1 MPVQALAPLPP
12 PLPPLATAA
21 SVAAAPTVAPKSS
34 SDATTITVAVVPS
47 VSTTASTAA
56 LPPLARA
63 PVDLEATA
71 GNTASRPAPTNVT
84 PLPVRAPDTAASPAA
99 DAVLFADERV
109 RMLLS
114 RILTELKRDPK
125 LVARVSSID
134 TQLGQPLKELQLP
147 IVLSTIADLAIE
159 RVCGIE
165 QEKIEVEKLLAQI
178 SSRLDEMSSYMA
190 GEDEDRKLSL
200 ENTQELNNR
209 LTKEMSELD
218 STVEGAL
225 DIVQLKVNVRSRLDS
240 IGTHLQEFRSREDD
254 RVRQQWERSEKMRQ
268 RLERLEQESKEMQ
281 VRLRD
286 EQRLSMLDAL
296 TQMPNRMAYDQRM
309 AEEFARWQRFH
320 QPLCVAAWDIDH
332 FKRVNDA
339 YGHRAG
345 DKVLR
350 IVADCLRERLRETDF
365 LARYGGE
372 EFVMILPGTDLDG
385 AMRVAEEMRAHVAA
399 LGFHFRGNPVNITV
413 SCGVTAFV
421 EGSLPTRRSSARTRR
436 CIAPSKAVATAASGA
451 EPRSSTISGADAR

>member
-1 MPVQALAPLPP
+1 
-12 PLPPLATAA
+12 
-21 SVAAAPTVAPKSS
+21 
-34 SDATTITVAVVPS
+34 
-47 VSTTASTAA
+47 
-56 LPPLARA
+56 
-63 PVDLEATA
+63 
-71 GNTASRPAPTNVT
+71 
-84 PLPVRAPDTAASPAA
+84 
-99 DAVLFADERV
+99 
-109 RMLLS
+109 
-114 RILTELKRDPK
+114 
-125 LVARVSSID
+125 
-134 TQLGQPLKELQLP
+134 LKELQLP
-147 IVLSTIADLAIE
+147 IVLSAIADLAIE

-178 SSRLDEMSSYMA
+178 SARLDEMTSYMA

-209 LTKEMSELD
+209 LTQEMSDLGSSVD
-218 STVEGAL
+218 GAI
-225 DIVQLKVNVRSRLDS
+225 DIVQLKVNVRARLDS

-268 RLERLEQESKEMQ
+268 RLERLEQESRDMQ
-281 VRLRD
+281 ERLRD

-309 AEEFARWQRFH
+309 AEEFARWQRFN
-320 QPLCVAAWDIDH
+320 QPLCIAAWDIDH

-372 EFVMILPGTDLDG
+372 EFVMILPGTEVEG
-385 AMRVAEEMRAHVAA
+385 ALRVADEMRAAVAA

-413 SCGVTAFV
+413 SCGITPFQEGDTSDEAF
-421 EGSLPTRRSSARTRR
+421 ERADKALYRAKQGGRDR
-436 CIAPSKAVATAASGA
+436 CERG
-451 EPRSSTISGADAR
+451 